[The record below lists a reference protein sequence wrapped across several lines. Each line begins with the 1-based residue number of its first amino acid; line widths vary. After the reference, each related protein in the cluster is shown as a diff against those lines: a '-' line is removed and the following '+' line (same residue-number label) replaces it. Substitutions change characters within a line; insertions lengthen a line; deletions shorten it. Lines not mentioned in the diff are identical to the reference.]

1 MVDNRQM
8 IDDFEAQRILRDL
21 ERSDKRQRDIQ
32 ARSSKVLGQN
42 NETLRTTKRTIEKCD
57 SLIAHF
63 DDALQNI
70 VVEDEEEQKQM
81 TEEELYAQRVLGA
94 MDAHD
99 QKYKGLGQKVSNL
112 HQRARELP
120 RLVTEMQVQNQDY
133 TVRLENVANKIVT
146 ECYAPSSDLC

>member
-1 MVDNRQM
+1 MVDNRQI

-32 ARSSKVLGQN
+32 AHSNFVCQQN
-42 NETLRTTKRTIEKCD
+42 QETLRKTKKTIEKCD
-57 SLIAHF
+57 SYIAHF

-70 VVEDEEEQKQM
+70 AVDDEEQKQM

-99 QKYKGLGQKVSNL
+99 QKYKDLGDKVANL

-120 RLVTEMQVQNQDY
+120 KLVTDMQ
-133 TVRLENVANKIVT
+133 A
-146 ECYAPSSDLC
+146 

>member
-1 MVDNRQM
+1 MGIRKRNLNKILTNKSKTHTMVDNRQM

-57 SLIAHF
+57 SLIARF

-70 VVEDEEEQKQM
+70 AVEDEEEQKQM

-99 QKYKGLGQKVSNL
+99 
-112 HQRARELP
+112 
-120 RLVTEMQVQNQDY
+120 
-133 TVRLENVANKIVT
+133 
-146 ECYAPSSDLC
+146 

>member
-1 MVDNRQM
+1 MVDNRQI

-32 ARSSKVLGQN
+32 AHSSKVIGQN
-42 NETLRTTKRTIEKCD
+42 NETLQKTKKTIEKCD
-57 SLIAHF
+57 SYIAHF

-70 VVEDEEEQKQM
+70 AVDDEEEQKQM

-99 QKYKGLGQKVSNL
+99 
-112 HQRARELP
+112 
-120 RLVTEMQVQNQDY
+120 
-133 TVRLENVANKIVT
+133 
-146 ECYAPSSDLC
+146 

>member
-1 MVDNRQM
+1 MVDKRQ
-8 IDDFEAQRILRDL
+8 IINESEAQRILRDL

-32 ARSSKVLGQN
+32 ARSNKVIGQN

-70 VVEDEEEQKQM
+70 IVEDEEQKQM

-99 QKYKGLGQKVSNL
+99 
-112 HQRARELP
+112 
-120 RLVTEMQVQNQDY
+120 
-133 TVRLENVANKIVT
+133 
-146 ECYAPSSDLC
+146 